1 METRSQRE
9 HFRSLQSSVMVR
21 RSHVA
26 MEFIGVTTGNGHCTI
41 DKNVAI
47 RHSACDR
54 ALGAQRHTLGVCT
67 TKHNVCDRVVL
78 S

>member
-9 HFRSLQSSVMVR
+9 NFRSLQSSVMVR

-26 MEFIGVTTGNGHCTI
+26 TEFIGATTGNRHYTI
-41 DKNVAI
+41 GKHVTI
-47 RHSACDR
+47 RHSASDR
-54 ALGAQRHTLGVCT
+54 ALGAQRHALGACT
-67 TKHNVCDRVVL
+67 TKHNTCDRVVL